1 MPVIYTET
9 YPRKLLSMNPA
20 LRCVYVE
27 SHEKRGGDPATVHV
41 RGLEN
46 SLPLTLRN
54 NYSSTGYLVSDTE
67 ARDIVLIEEQ
77 CQQINHHLRM
87 GVTVCLPT
95 MLISDELNYLEK
107 HTPKVEQYLLK
118 RLSIAKTSY
127 PLLEL

>member
-54 NYSSTGYLVSDTE
+54 NYSSTGYLVSNTE

>member
-1 MPVIYTET
+1 MPVLYTET

-77 CQQINHHLRM
+77 FQQINYHLRM

-95 MLISDELNYLEK
+95 MLLSDELNYLEK

-118 RLSIAKTSY
+118 RLAVVKTSY

>member
-1 MPVIYTET
+1 MPLLYTET
-9 YPRKLLSMNPA
+9 YPRKLLGMNPA

>member
-1 MPVIYTET
+1 MPLLYTET
-9 YPRKLLSMNPA
+9 YPRKLLGMNPA

-27 SHEKRGGDPATVHV
+27 THEKRGGDPATVHV
-41 RGLEN
+41 RGLETA
-46 SLPLTLRN
+46 LPLTLRN
-54 NYSSTGYLVSDTE
+54 NYSDSGYLVADTE

-77 CQQINHHLRM
+77 FQQINHYLRM

-95 MLISDELNYLEK
+95 LLISEELNYLEK

-118 RLSIAKTSY
+118 RLSLAKTAY